1 MRLRTTKAKNTR
13 RGQQRGRIRIVILT
27 HDSISRLLRRRR
39 RRDGFAIL
47 ARWTWEHIE
56 RARVAVERDD
66 AIASVVADEFND

>member
-1 MRLRTTKAKNTR
+1 MRLRTTKAPRVPRST
-13 RGQQRGRIRIVILT
+13 QRGRIRIVILT

-47 ARWTWEHIE
+47 ARWTWEHIG

-66 AIASVVADEFND
+66 AIASVVADEFNR